1 MSDNTST
8 ASTFNQPLYWAKWV
22 LATAGGWLLGSLAN
36 VVVINL
42 VGATGLGQALE
53 AGPDQVPQSTALLL
67 AGVSLVLLLIVG
79 FAIGFFQWV
88 VLRKQVPQ
96 IRQWA
101 LFTALGFALGSFAML
116 TFMGLGVG
124 LAQWLLL
131 RRELNKTG
139 WWPVMN
145 AVAWPLAYMFGGSL
159 GAYIGQVLNTP
170 FIGGVLGSALIG
182 AIVGAITGAVLLWML
197 RENRTLLDDLEKQ
210 RAEEAQA

>member
-1 MSDNTST
+1 LETS
-8 ASTFNQPLYWAKWV
+8 
-22 LATAGGWLLGSLAN
+22 
-36 VVVINL
+36 
-42 VGATGLGQALE
+42 
-53 AGPDQVPQSTALLL
+53 PDQVPQSTALLL

-101 LFTALGFALGSFAML
+101 LFTGLGFALGSFAML

-131 RRELNKTG
+131 RRELSKTG
-139 WWPVMN
+139 WWPVMS

-159 GAYIGQVLNTP
+159 GAYIGQAVNAP
-170 FIGGVLGSALIG
+170 FIGGVLGSTLIG

-197 RENRTLLDDLEKQ
+197 RENRTLLNGL
-210 RAEEAQA
+210 REEAERAKA

>member
-1 MSDNTST
+1 M
-8 ASTFNQPLYWAKWV
+8 KWV

-42 VGATGLGQALE
+42 VGATGLGEALN
-53 AGPDQVPQSTALLL
+53 ATSPDQVPQSTTLLL

-79 FAIGFFQWV
+79 FAIGFFQWM
-88 VLRKQVPQ
+88 VLRQQVPQ

-131 RRELNKTG
+131 RRELSKTG
-139 WWPVMN
+139 WWPVIN

-159 GAYIGQVLNTP
+159 GALYRPGFERPVYRR
-170 FIGGVLGSALIG
+170 GV
-182 AIVGAITGAVLLWML
+182 
-197 RENRTLLDDLEKQ
+197 RLDVDRRDRRRDYGRSVVVDAARKSHAAG
-210 RAEEAQA
+210 RVA

>member
-1 MSDNTST
+1 MTDNPST
-8 ASTFNQPLYWAKWV
+8 ADTFNQPLYWAKWM

-36 VVVINL
+36 VVVVNL
-42 VGATGLGQALE
+42 VGATGLGEALN
-53 AGPDQVPQSTALLL
+53 AAPDQVPQSTTLLL

-79 FAIGFFQWV
+79 FAIGFFQWM
-88 VLRKQVPQ
+88 VLRQQVPQ

-131 RRELNKTG
+131 RRELSKTG
-139 WWPVMN
+139 WWPVIN

-159 GAYIGQVLNTP
+159 GAYIGQALNVP
-170 FIGGVLGSALIG
+170 FIGGVLGSTLIG
-182 AIVGAITGAVLLWML
+182 AIVGALTGAVLLWML
-197 RENRTLLDDLEKQ
+197 RENRTLLDGL
-210 RAEEAQA
+210 REEADQAK

>member
-1 MSDNTST
+1 MTNNPST
-8 ASTFNQPLYWAKWV
+8 ADTFNQPLYWAKWV

-36 VVVINL
+36 VVVVNL
-42 VGATGLGQALE
+42 VGAAGLGEALN
-53 AGPDQVPQSTALLL
+53 ANPDQLPQSTTLLL

-79 FAIGFFQWV
+79 FAIGFFQWM

-131 RRELNKTG
+131 RRELSKTG
-139 WWPVMN
+139 WWPVIN
-145 AVAWPLAYMFGGSL
+145 AVAWPLAYMLGGSL
-159 GAYIGQVLNTP
+159 GAYIGQAVNVP
-170 FIGGVLGSALIG
+170 FIGGVLGSTLIG
-182 AIVGAITGAVLLWML
+182 AIVGALTGAMLLWML
-197 RENRTLLDDLEKQ
+197 RENRTLLDGL
-210 RAEEAQA
+210 REEAEQAK

>member
-1 MSDNTST
+1 MTDNPSI
-8 ASTFNQPLYWAKWV
+8 ADTFNQPLYWAKWV

-36 VVVINL
+36 VVVVNL
-42 VGATGLGQALE
+42 VGATDLGEALN
-53 AGPDQVPQSTALLL
+53 AAPDQVPQSTMLLL

-79 FAIGFFQWV
+79 FAIGFFQWM
-88 VLRKQVPQ
+88 VLRQQVPQ

-131 RRELNKTG
+131 RRELSKTG
-139 WWPVMN
+139 WWPVIN

-159 GAYIGQVLNTP
+159 GAYIGQALNVP
-170 FIGGVLGSALIG
+170 FIGGVLGSTLIG
-182 AIVGAITGAVLLWML
+182 AIVGALTGAMLLWML
-197 RENRTLLDDLEKQ
+197 RENRTLLDGL
-210 RAEEAQA
+210 REEADQAK

>member
-1 MSDNTST
+1 MIDNTST
-8 ASTFNQPLYWAKWV
+8 AGTFNQPLYWAKWV
-22 LATAGGWLLGSLAN
+22 LATAGGWLLGSLGN

-53 AGPDQVPQSTALLL
+53 ATPDQVPQSTALLL

-79 FAIGFFQWV
+79 LAIGVLQWL
-88 VLRKQVPQ
+88 VLRQQVPQ
-96 IRQWA
+96 LRQWA

-116 TFMGLGVG
+116 TLMGLGVG

-131 RRELNKTG
+131 RRDLSKTG

-145 AVAWPLAYMFGGSL
+145 AVTWPLAYMFGGTL
-159 GAYIGQVLNTP
+159 GALVGQALNDS
-170 FIGGVLGSALIG
+170 FIGGVAGTMLIG

-197 RENRTLLDDLEKQ
+197 RENRTLLDGL
-210 RAEEAQA
+210 REEAEQTKP